1 MHQRLFQTKEG
12 VTPSFQG
19 ECSIAVF
26 ISYSQKRWLDVRST
40 DSTWR
45 RPVHASVTW
54 GVLGSNPDFLPDH
67 HTLFTAVR
75 GAVPPLARGY
85 RAPGSKAGTSNWGH
99 CRMRSTCGFYKSALG
114 RW

>member
-19 ECSIAVF
+19 EYSITVF
-26 ISYSQKRWLDVRST
+26 INYSQNSWLDVRST

-45 RPVHASVTW
+45 GPAHASMIW
-54 GVLGSNPDFLPDH
+54 GVLGSNPDFLPGR

-75 GAVPPLARGY
+75 GAVHPWTRLPCSRVEE
-85 RAPGSKAGTSNWGH
+85 W
-99 CRMRSTCGFYKSALG
+99 
-114 RW
+114 

>member
-19 ECSIAVF
+19 EYSIALF
-26 ISYSQKRWLDVRST
+26 INYSQKSWLDVRST

-45 RPVHASVTW
+45 RPVHASVIW

-67 HTLFTAVR
+67 HTLFTVVR
-75 GAVPPLARGY
+75 VAVPPWKRLPCSRVEG
-85 RAPGSKAGTSNWGH
+85 W
-99 CRMRSTCGFYKSALG
+99 
-114 RW
+114 